1 METLVLIPPA
11 LGLAPTQV
19 QDGYVN
25 RCVAVHSEQYVARGT
40 RFLPYEGTVR
50 LGRLHL
56 EPFLPE
62 HDVSNIFISILSN
75 IV

>member
-1 METLVLIPPA
+1 MLIPPEF
-11 LGLAPTQV
+11 GLAPTSG
-19 QDGYVN
+19 QDGYVS

-40 RFLPYEGTVR
+40 RFLPFEGTVR

-62 HDVSNIFISILSN
+62 HDVSNMFMSA
-75 IV
+75 VKHT